1 MERTTF
7 AFCKHGDDMMLLLY
21 FKPGWR
27 GKSGG
32 VGGAAPRPHLQT
44 KSSAQPFPTAMVQ
57 PPPIANKTIRT
68 FFLFLYCK
76 HADDVMRLYAA
87 KAVLL
92 SFFPFLICLHCLFFP
107 SSFLSVPFYY
117 SFLFS
122 LVSRLVLQ
130 VRSFSRLVGNL
141 SFAAPPSDASRR
153 WEALG
158 GLESLNTAVCSYSQF
173 VDPLANFDDSPS
185 L

>member
-1 MERTTF
+1 MAWKKQGGWGRRSPPPFANQVIRTTF
-7 AFCKHGDDMMLLLY
+7 PYCHG
-21 FKPGWR
+21 
-27 GKSGG
+27 
-32 VGGAAPRPHLQT
+32 AT
-44 KSSAQPFPTAMVQ
+44 
-57 PPPIANKTIRT
+57 PPIANKTIRT

-76 HADDVMRLYAA
+76 HADDVMRLFAA

-92 SFFPFLICLHCLFFP
+92 SFFPFLICLHCLFFL

-117 SFLFS
+117 SFLLS

-158 GLESLNTAVCSYSQF
+158 GLESLNTAVCSYILNLLI
-173 VDPLANFDDSPS
+173 P
-185 L
+185 